1 MPRPKKVVEEP
12 KLKEVPMEE
21 LGLEEIEDLPPVLE
35 VPTEP
40 TEEEQSQNR
49 IAELE
54 QKVQDLTMQ
63 LYNKEHEIDVLK
75 GHLQEQADYY
85 DKAIARLVL
94 ATYGG

>member
-1 MPRPKKVVEEP
+1 MPRTKKVISEPNLEE
-12 KLKEVPMEE
+12 VTMEE
-21 LGLEEIEDLPPVLE
+21 LGLEEIENLSPMPE
-35 VPTEP
+35 VPAEP
-40 TEEEQSQNR
+40 TEEEQSANR

-85 DKAIARLVL
+85 EKAIARFVL
-94 ATYGG
+94 AIYGG